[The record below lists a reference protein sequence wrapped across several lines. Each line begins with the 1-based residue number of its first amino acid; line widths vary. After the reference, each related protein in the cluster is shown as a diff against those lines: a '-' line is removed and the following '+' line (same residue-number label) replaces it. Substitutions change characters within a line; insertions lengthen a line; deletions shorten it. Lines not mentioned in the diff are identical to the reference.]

1 MKLME
6 SSFEFFAGLF
16 FAALFIEASF
26 LPGDILA
33 QTSFYQGKTI
43 SLILGTAP
51 GGDLPT

>member
-1 MKLME
+1 MRRGFMKLME

-33 QTSFYQGKTI
+33 QTSFLSGK
-43 SLILGTAP
+43 
-51 GGDLPT
+51 DD